1 MGKYSIDTTI
11 TFITRVLQL
20 FIGIGTSIIIARVLG
35 PQGKGIYSLAI
46 LLPMLIINF
55 GNLGVGQA
63 SIFYIGKKKY
73 PLQDILANN
82 ILCSI
87 YFGIAGSVAGLIISY
102 FLGSAL
108 FPGVSTRYLFIASIL
123 IPFMFFINFIN
134 SILLGTQKIKEYNF
148 INILQSALAFIL
160 LLFFL
165 LILHY
170 KVIGAI
176 VATILSYL
184 LVLIVLF
191 HIIKKII
198 GIHIKKMNTAYL
210 KDTFR
215 YGSKVYI
222 GNIIQFLHYKID
234 IFLINLFLNPTSVG
248 YYSISVSLAEKI
260 WLISQSA
267 GVVLFPKVSSE
278 TDQVRL
284 KEFTPFIFRT
294 VLVITFLAAII
305 LLFVGRLL
313 ILLFYSSKFAPS
325 IKPFQILLIGTVTM
339 GGWKILANDL
349 YGRGKPEVNI
359 LISLVSVLTNVLLNI
374 IWIPKFGISGAA
386 WATSISYTL
395 SLLAIIVV
403 YSKISEN
410 KILSLVLFSKS
421 DLASYKNIISSFL
434 KTKKSSKTID

>member
-1 MGKYSIDTTI
+1 MGKYSVDTTI
-11 TFITRVLQL
+11 TFTTRVLQL

-55 GNLGVGQA
+55 GNLGIGQA
-63 SIFYIGKKKY
+63 SIFFIGKKKY
-73 PLQDILANN
+73 PLQDILSNN
-82 ILCSI
+82 ILFSI
-87 YFGIAGSVAGLIISY
+87 YFGVAGGVLGLVISY
-102 FLGSAL
+102 FLGSKL
-108 FPGVSTRYLFIASIL
+108 FPGVSIRYLLIVSIM
-123 IPFMFFINFIN
+123 IPFIFFINFIN

-148 INILQSALAFIL
+148 INILQSALALIL

-165 LILHY
+165 LILNLM
-170 KVIGAI
+170 VIGAI

-184 LVLIVLF
+184 FALIVLF
-191 HIIKKII
+191 HIMKKIV
-198 GIHIKKMNTAYL
+198 GIHIKKKNTAYL
-210 KDTFR
+210 KDTLR

-234 IFLINLFLNPTSVG
+234 IFLINLFLNPISVG

-267 GVVLFPKVSSE
+267 GTVLFPKVSSE
-278 TDQVRL
+278 TDPVQL

-294 VLVITFLAAII
+294 VLVITFSAAII
-305 LLFVGRLL
+305 LFFVGRLL
-313 ILLFYSSKFAPS
+313 IVLFYSSKFSPS

-349 YGRGKPEVNI
+349 YGRGKPEVN
-359 LISLVSVLTNVLLNI
+359 SLVSVLTNVLLNI

-410 KILSLVLFSKS
+410 KILSLVLFKKS
-421 DLASYKNIISSFL
+421 DITSYKNLLLRFFI
-434 KTKKSSKTID
+434 KKSH